1 MAEKIDGIEVHIGA
15 NTSDFNKGM
24 ASAKTALASFNKDT
38 QKISAGMVA
47 FGSAVG
53 TIFGNV
59 ITKAFGSLNREMDG
73 AIARFDSINNFPK
86 VMANLGIGAKD
97 SQAAIS
103 TLSDK
108 LLGLPTTLDAGARAV
123 QRFTSANGNVKAS
136 TAMFLALN
144 NAILAGGA
152 DMSVQSTALEQLSQA
167 YAKGK
172 PDMME
177 WRSAMTAMPA
187 QLKQVANAMGYVDAS
202 ALGEALRSGKVSMND
217 FMATLIKLNKTGIN
231 GLPNLATQ
239 AKNATGGIAT
249 SIVNMKTAIQRGLA
263 DIMNAIGQSNIAS
276 FFNGVAKAIGTAA
289 NYIAAFVKVAVSA
302 AQALASLFGG
312 GAKTSV
318 ASNIETATSAANNL
332 KTSVGGVAGGLNDA
346 TGAAKKLKNQLA
358 SFDEMNVLTEP
369 DSGGGGSGGGGGGSI
384 GDLGNLD
391 FDFDTSKLGKV
402 ESEIDKIA
410 KRIKK
415 ALEGMFDFDKIGKAI
430 KRFADD
436 VKKFLEPVGKIIGD
450 LWNDYL
456 KPLISWTGNELLPA
470 FLNALGG
477 AINLIGSVLG
487 KFWDAFLKPFI
498 DAFLVPIAQFT
509 GGVIVSV
516 LNGIGNALRGI
527 AENDDAVYYLAQ
539 GVKLLLEAFA
549 AYKVITLAD
558 QAITSFVNSMRIAAA
573 GIPAQQAI
581 IETGGGAFSKLGA
594 AAGAASAGVGGLKG
608 ILAGIGET
616 IFSPMT
622 IAVGGAVLAMQAF
635 EAISIAVKTA
645 QIAATTAERE
655 WRTAQEEAQKAVQM
669 QTDAIARQKQLK
681 DEIANA
687 TKNVTNATLN
697 YMGKQDALTAAQKE
711 ADKKLK
717 EYGLTM
723 QQAEA
728 LIKRIENGDTSLTT
742 KEREVAEAVLKTKQ
756 AEDNLKA
763 ATEELK
769 NKKGELKTKNEE
781 YENQAWKTIM
791 AQEKEAAIAKLQKG
805 DFEGLAQ
812 SLLDLSKKELTY
824 QDANGKTVT
833 MAKEKSKD
841 MADYIMRE
849 LGRIDDGQGKFWQM
863 MVDKSGA
870 SLSKI
875 ADATKKMTPEFKQSG
890 INFCEG
896 IVAGL
901 NARQAKV
908 YAKAREMG
916 YNANYAFNQALKIKS
931 PSRVMMQ
938 SGKWFDE
945 GIAIGIGGNANMV
958 EKAATSV
965 AQVANTSFSDML
977 NPITDSYTGALADA
991 GLKVKTSIGETI
1003 EANANPHITVKVGED
1018 TLIDKVIDGIN
1029 QASFL
1034 QNRGVINI

>member
-136 TAMFLALN
+136 TQMFLALN

-239 AKNATGGIAT
+239 AKNATGGIST

-276 FFNGVAKAIGTAA
+276 FFTGVAKAIGTAA

-312 GAKTSV
+312 RAKTSV
-318 ASNIETATSAANNL
+318 ASNIDAATSAANNL
-332 KTSVGGVAGGLNDA
+332 QTSVGGVAGGLNDA

-358 SFDEMNVLTEP
+358 SFDEMNVLNEP
-369 DSGGGGSGGGGGGSI
+369 DSGGSSSGGGGGSI

-391 FDFDTSKLGKV
+391 FDFDTSKLDKV

-436 VKKFLEPVGKIIGD
+436 VKKFLEPVGRIIGD
-450 LWNDYL
+450 LWNNYL
-456 KPLISWTGNELLPA
+456 KPLISWTGNDLLPA

-509 GGVIVSV
+509 GGIIVSV

-549 AYKVITLAD
+549 AYKIVTVAND
-558 QAITSFVNSMRIAAA
+558 AITAFTNSMRIAAA

-581 IETGGGAFSKLGA
+581 IEAGGGAFAKLGA
-594 AAGAASAGVGGLKG
+594 AAGAAKAGVGGLTG
-608 ILAGIGET
+608 VLTGIGEA
-616 IFSPMT
+616 IFNPMT
-622 IAVGGAVLAMQAF
+622 IAVGGTVAAMNIF
-635 EAISIAVKTA
+635 EAISIAVKTS

-655 WRTAQEEAQKAVQM
+655 WITAQEMAEKAVKD
-669 QTDAIARQKQLK
+669 QTDAIEEQKRLK
-681 DEIANA
+681 DEIAAA
-687 TKNVTNATLN
+687 TENVTNKTLI

-723 QQAEA
+723 EDAEKI
-728 LIKRIENGDTSLTT
+728 IKRVEDGDTTLTA
-742 KEREVAEAVLKTKQ
+742 KEREVAEAVLKSKQ

-763 ATEELK
+763 ATTELNTAK
-769 NKKGELKTKNEE
+769 DNLATKNTELRD
-781 YENQAWKTIM
+781 QVLKAT
-791 AQEKEAAIAKLQKG
+791 AAAEMESAVAKMQKG
-805 DFEGLAQ
+805 DFEGLAKQ
-812 SLLDLSKKELTY
+812 LVDLSNKEVTY
-824 QDANGKTVT
+824 QDASGKTVKVSKEAT
-833 MAKEKSKD
+833 KEMAEF
-841 MADYIMRE
+841 MAE
-849 LGRIDDGQGKFWQM
+849 QLGRVDTAQGKFWHGLVNTTGTNLQE
-863 MVDKSGA
+863 MVKITKS
-870 SLSKI
+870 
-875 ADATKKMTPEFKQSG
+875 MTPEYKQAG
-890 INFCEG
+890 IWYCEG
-896 IVAGL
+896 LILGLTQNKSRLYSEARSMGL
-901 NARQAKV
+901 NAR
-908 YAKAREMG
+908 M
-916 YNANYAFNQALKIKS
+916 AFNRALGIQS
-931 PSRVMMQ
+931 PSKVMMQ

-945 GIAIGIGGNANMV
+945 GIAIGIAGGEDKIAKV
-958 EKAATSV
+958 ATQV
-965 AQVANTSFSDML
+965 AQTANTSFNDML
-977 NPITDSYTGALADA
+977 NPISDSYTNTLADA
-991 GLKVKTSIGETI
+991 GLKIKNSIGETI

>member
-136 TAMFLALN
+136 TQMFLALN

-249 SIVNMKTAIQRGLA
+249 SMVNMKTAIQRGLS

-369 DSGGGGSGGGGGGSI
+369 DSGGSGGGGGGGSI
-384 GDLGNLD
+384 GDLGKLD
-391 FDFDTSKLGKV
+391 FDFDTSKFGKV

-436 VKKFLEPVGKIIGD
+436 VKKFLEPVGRIIGD

-477 AINLIGSVLG
+477 ALQFIGGVLNSV
-487 KFWDAFLKPFI
+487 WNIIKPFI
-498 DAFLVPIAQFT
+498 DGFLVPIAQFT
-509 GGVIVSV
+509 GGVIVGV
-516 LNGIGNALRGI
+516 LNGIGDALRGMAQNAGVCDLVAAGLVAIGI
-527 AENDDAVYYLAQ
+527 AVAGIKISALVSS
-539 GVKLLLEAFA
+539 FA
-549 AYKVITLAD
+549 AAIPVFQGFLA
-558 QAITSFVNSMRIAAA
+558 ASGSINVALMNTAASTTGLTS
-573 GIPAQQAI
+573 
-581 IETGGGAFSKLGA
+581 A
-594 AAGAASAGVGGLKG
+594 AAGAGAGITGFMGTIAAAAPVIIAITGILVSLQVAYEAIKLQLMLNAQAHKDYMTSQQLAEQTEKRRTDGIKYQEQALKDLKTATDELNSSNSGLASA
-608 ILAGIGET
+608 
-616 IFSPMT
+616 
-622 IAVGGAVLAMQAF
+622 
-635 EAISIAVKTA
+635 EASRRNAVKNLDTVA
-645 QIAATTAERE
+645 
-655 WRTAQEEAQKAVQM
+655 KG
-669 QTDAIARQKQLK
+669 
-681 DEIANA
+681 
-687 TKNVTNATLN
+687 LN
-697 YMGKQDALTAAQKE
+697 M
-711 ADKKLK
+711 
-717 EYGLTM
+717 
-723 QQAEA
+723 
-728 LIKRIENGDTSLTT
+728 TT
-742 KEREVAEAVLKTKQ
+742 KEATDYYEKNIGRVKELDDGHIKLMEAVGQVKDAEQRVTQ
-756 AEDNLKA
+756 AEEKRAASIAKVKSETDTLK
-763 ATEELK
+763 ES
-769 NKKGELKTKNEE
+769 
-781 YENQAWKTIM
+781 ENMEIRAMM
-791 AQEKEAAIAKLQKG
+791 AKQEQMWAEKENWYQ
-805 DFEGLAQ
+805 LAN
-812 SLLDLSKKELTY
+812 SLRMYASKSQEFTLE
-824 QDANGKTVT
+824 NGKTVKRT
-833 MAKEKSKD
+833 KEEMQWLVQGVADDMGKAYKEWDKVWSAMPKSLKAESGKIETLLQNLQNTTFNSGKAAGENFGSGTAKGITNKQSAVNNAAKSL
-841 MADYIMRE
+841 A
-849 LGRIDDGQGKFWQM
+849 QGANNTFNSTLKIHSPSKVM
-863 MVDKSGA
+863 MKSGA
-870 SLSKI
+870 
-875 ADATKKMTPEFKQSG
+875 
-890 INFCEG
+890 
-896 IVAGL
+896 
-901 NARQAKV
+901 
-908 YAKAREMG
+908 
-916 YNANYAFNQALKIKS
+916 
-931 PSRVMMQ
+931 
-938 SGKWFDE
+938 WFDE

-965 AQVANTSFSDML
+965 AQAANTSFSDML
-977 NPITDSYTGALADA
+977 NPITDSYTSTLADA
-991 GLKVKTSIGETI
+991 GLKIRNSIGDTI